1 MFFSYK
7 PKLSRFLFVLLYPKL
22 FYDISETHAL
32 TTNARHAFI
41 SNNNVK
47 YKEDGYYIDFYS
59 VYYDNGINTQKRLPF
74 YGVRKFA
81 CSELLKDCIM
91 AVSDDRKYTKAF
103 VHDLLEGVKG
113 KTLGEVDASHQFAR
127 TEKSEKITGIA
138 GDVIEQSV
146 FGYERDSKQECD
158 IEIDGVLTEL
168 KTTGV
173 RVPKSDLAKVKG
185 KVGAAYNIYLGAKEG
200 ISITGVTFEPTIQTD
215 FNTSHFWEK
224 SEHLLIVF
232 YEYKS
237 YEAVPAS
244 AYAKFPI
251 VDYCYNTFSEEE
263 QAKLRNDWEIVR
275 DHLQKIYNDYSNE
288 NERNEQ
294 LVGFTHVLRPN
305 LLLIELVPA
314 FKKKSTG
321 TYQKPRYRLK
331 QTFVDYIVR
340 GHFDK
345 SRANTEISLK
355 ESFSSF
361 TQLDARCHA
370 LTAKYKGKT
379 YAQLKDIL
387 GVEAEIS
394 DKNFGSQCILKMFG
408 ADCKKLNQISDFTKS
423 GIIAKTITI
432 TPSGSRTEDMKLSH
446 IDFEEW
452 ADKHMDFRD
461 SNIYSYFC
469 EHSFLCPV
477 FCERG
482 DMRTKQPNETHEQYK
497 NRLKRES
504 KKTTFEGFKRFA
516 FDDAFIESE
525 VKRTWEDSRNLIH
538 NKELKWEYK
547 YDKNGDKRK
556 NKSGSYMG
564 APNFPK
570 SAKYQVF
577 FRGGADDSRDGAKT
591 VIVNDVKMLP
601 QFFWLK
607 GSFIANKLK
616 TIDYL

>member
-1 MFFSYK
+1 
-7 PKLSRFLFVLLYPKL
+7 
-22 FYDISETHAL
+22 
-32 TTNARHAFI
+32 
-41 SNNNVK
+41 
-47 YKEDGYYIDFYS
+47 
-59 VYYDNGINTQKRLPF
+59 
-74 YGVRKFA
+74 
-81 CSELLKDCIM
+81 M
-91 AVSDDRKYTKAF
+91 AVSDDRKFTKAF
-103 VHDLLEGVKG
+103 VHALLEGVKG
-113 KTLGEVDASHQFAR
+113 KTLGEVDTSNQFAR

-173 RVPKSDLAKVKG
+173 RIPKSDLAKVKG
-185 KVGAAYNIYLGAKEG
+185 KVGAAYNVYLGAKEG

-215 FNTSHFWEK
+215 FPTSHFWEK

-275 DHLQKIYNDYSNE
+275 DHLQNIYNEYSDE

-321 TYQKPRYRLK
+321 AYQKPRYRLK

-361 TQLDARCHA
+361 AQLDGRCHV
-370 LTAKYKGKT
+370 LSAKYKGKT
-379 YAQLKDIL
+379 FAQLKEML
-387 GVEAEIS
+387 GVEADIS
-394 DKNFGSQCILKMFG
+394 NKSFGAQCVLKMFG
-408 ADCKKLNQISDFTKS
+408 ADCKRLNQISDFTKA

-432 TPSGSRTEDMKLSH
+432 TPTENRTEDMKLSR

-452 ADKHMDFRD
+452 ADKDLDFQD
-461 SNIYSYFC
+461 SNVYSYFC
-469 EHSFLCPV
+469 EHSFLCPI

-482 DMRTKQPNETHEQYK
+482 DMRAKRQNETDEQFMM
-497 NRLKRES
+497 RIKRES
-504 KKTTFEGFKRFA
+504 EKTTFEGFKRFA
-516 FDDAFIESE
+516 FDDNFIETE

-538 NKELKWEYK
+538 NKLLKWEYL
-547 YDKNGDKRK
+547 YDMNGEKRR
-556 NKSGSYMG
+556 NKSHSYMG

-570 SAKYQVF
+570 SADYHVF
-577 FRGGADDSRDGAKT
+577 FRGGADDSRDEAKT
-591 VIVNDVKMLP
+591 EVVNGIKMLP

-607 GSFIANKLK
+607 GSYIANKLK
-616 TIDYL
+616 TIEYL

>member
-1 MFFSYK
+1 
-7 PKLSRFLFVLLYPKL
+7 
-22 FYDISETHAL
+22 
-32 TTNARHAFI
+32 
-41 SNNNVK
+41 
-47 YKEDGYYIDFYS
+47 
-59 VYYDNGINTQKRLPF
+59 
-74 YGVRKFA
+74 
-81 CSELLKDCIM
+81 M

-103 VHDLLEGVKG
+103 VHTLLEGIKG
-113 KTLGEVDASHQFAR
+113 KTLGEVDKSHQFAR

-185 KVGAAYNIYLGAKEG
+185 KVGDAYNVYLGAKEG
-200 ISITGVTFEPTIQTD
+200 ISITGVTFDPTIQTD
-215 FNTSHFWEK
+215 FSTSHFWEK

-237 YEAVPAS
+237 YEAVAAS
-244 AYAKFPI
+244 AYADFQI
-251 VDYCYNTFSEEE
+251 VDYCYNKFSDEER
-263 QAKLRNDWEIVR
+263 AKLCNDWEIVR
-275 DHLQKIYNDYSNE
+275 DYLQNVYDEYKNAD
-288 NERNEQ
+288 ERNQQ

-361 TQLDARCHA
+361 AQLDARCHA
-370 LTAKYKGKT
+370 ISANYKGKT
-379 YAQLKDIL
+379 FAQLKEDL
-387 GVEAEIS
+387 GVETEIS
-394 DKNFGSQCILKMFG
+394 NKSFGAQCVLKMFG
-408 ADCKKLNQISDFTKS
+408 AECKRLNQISDFTKA

-432 TPSGSRTEDMKLSH
+432 TPTGGRTEDMKLRH

-452 ADKHMDFRD
+452 ADKDLDFQD
-461 SNIYSYFC
+461 SDVYSYFC

-482 DMRTKQPNETHEQYK
+482 DLSSRKKSESEEVFDA
-497 NRLKRES
+497 RIERES
-504 KKTTFEGFKRFA
+504 AKTTFEGFKRFA
-516 FDDAFIESE
+516 FDDEFIENE
-525 VKRTWEDSRNLIH
+525 VKRTWDDSRNLIH
-538 NKELKWEYK
+538 QKTLKWEYL
-547 YDKNGDKRK
+547 YDKNGQKRM
-556 NKSGSYMG
+556 NNSGSYMG
-564 APNFPK
+564 SPNFPK
-570 SAKYQVF
+570 SADHKVF
-577 FRGGADDSRDGAKT
+577 FRGGADDSRDEAKT
-591 VIVNDVKMLP
+591 EEVNGIKMLP

-607 GSFIANKLK
+607 GSYIADKLK